1 MDHYRAS
8 RVIQTEQWVLETV
21 NPNSVNALSNVDTLL
36 NDLSVSMMSASK
48 SGLQSSL
55 TQYEE
60 LVKKQLSFNGED
72 EEEKDTTPNGND
84 EEGVFDKPLS
94 EERQH
99 GMRAVQSTL
108 EKLDSKHGVLQRHAS
123 GVCARCCRR
132 NRLPE
137 KDHVRLYKE
146 IKY

>member
-1 MDHYRAS
+1 
-8 RVIQTEQWVLETV
+8 V

-72 EEEKDTTPNGND
+72 EEEKDTTPNGL
-84 EEGVFDKPLS
+84 VS
-94 EERQH
+94 Q
-99 GMRAVQSTL
+99 
-108 EKLDSKHGVLQRHAS
+108 VLF
-123 GVCARCCRR
+123 V
-132 NRLPE
+132 
-137 KDHVRLYKE
+137 
-146 IKY
+146 